1 MIKPIYSLLTTGVL
15 SLSLFASQAQSSPT
29 IPSYGC
35 QFPSAAQT
43 NELRTYQIMVESFVD
58 RDSKANYGDGY
69 GTSHHNGDLQGIIN
83 SLDYIQSLGVN
94 AIWLTPIFAST
105 PIEGQSH
112 WDNKLDATG
121 YFASDYFKI
130 DPKFGTLEQAKSL
143 VEEAHKRGL
152 YVFFDGVFGHHKSNI
167 APSPSG
173 LTPHGPNNP
182 VTYPQSL
189 PFYQEVASYWI
200 KELKID
206 GWRLD
211 QAYQVP
217 TQDWIELRNTV
228 QQASQSVMYKNQ
240 QGQQVHPLGYMVAE
254 IWNNQNYI
262 TEHGYGSNEQPVLC
276 SAFDFPMRYRL
287 VETFAVNENGIGEK
301 GGAWLAQGMD
311 LHSLYPKHARPNLML
326 GNHDL
331 VRFGDLLQRG
341 YIAQPKDKSYWQ
353 RHLAAISFMT
363 AYTGPITLYYGDEIG
378 DEVAN
383 FSDKV
388 PNDICAAQGWC
399 DDHVAR
405 SSAKVEGLTAN
416 LTTQQT
422 QLKQQVSQ
430 LMALRA
436 ANPVLSQGERLSIL
450 ATQDVYIDHKSYQD
464 QSMIFV
470 LSTSDKK
477 QTITLKPEQIGS
489 SGTLVNMIT
498 NDKIDLVQGN
508 YQITLLPFSAKF
520 LSIKQP
526 DKLIVKQ
533 AQVTLSGK
541 GFLAQ
546 CNNPTL
552 DETGP
557 IDKPL
562 YVVGDFIDSGWKHV
576 ATRQFNYKGKGVYQ
590 AIVDEQAGSYRMQY
604 ASKDW
609 KPQFTSATL
618 EVSAGM
624 ANQLKYGGYGKD
636 TAALIPESGKYVWS
650 LQFSESGNP
659 EKIMLSKCR

>member
-1 MIKPIYSLLTTGVL
+1 MIKPTYSLLTTGVL
-15 SLSLFASQAQSSPT
+15 SLSLFASQAQSSPA
-29 IPSYGC
+29 IPSDAC

-58 RDSKANYGDGY
+58 GDNKANYGDGY

-112 WDNKLDATG
+112 WDDKLDATG

-167 APSPSG
+167 VPSPSG

-182 VTYPQSL
+182 VSYPQSL

-217 TQDWIELRNTV
+217 TQDWIKLKNTV
-228 QQASQSVMYKNQ
+228 QQASKSVMYKNQ

-262 TEHGYGSNEQPVLC
+262 TEHGYGSKEHPVLC

-287 VETFAVNENGIGEK
+287 VETFAVNENGIGER
-301 GGAWLAQGMD
+301 GGDWLAQGMD

-341 YIAQPKDKSYWQ
+341 YIAQPKDESYWQ

-378 DEVAN
+378 DEVAH

-405 SSAKVEGLTAN
+405 SSAKT
-416 LTTQQT
+416 
-422 QLKQQVSQ
+422 
-430 LMALRA
+430 
-436 ANPVLSQGERLSIL
+436 
-450 ATQDVYIDHKSYQD
+450 
-464 QSMIFV
+464 
-470 LSTSDKK
+470 
-477 QTITLKPEQIGS
+477 
-489 SGTLVNMIT
+489 
-498 NDKIDLVQGN
+498 
-508 YQITLLPFSAKF
+508 
-520 LSIKQP
+520 
-526 DKLIVKQ
+526 
-533 AQVTLSGK
+533 
-541 GFLAQ
+541 
-546 CNNPTL
+546 
-552 DETGP
+552 
-557 IDKPL
+557 
-562 YVVGDFIDSGWKHV
+562 
-576 ATRQFNYKGKGVYQ
+576 
-590 AIVDEQAGSYRMQY
+590 
-604 ASKDW
+604 
-609 KPQFTSATL
+609 
-618 EVSAGM
+618 
-624 ANQLKYGGYGKD
+624 
-636 TAALIPESGKYVWS
+636 
-650 LQFSESGNP
+650 
-659 EKIMLSKCR
+659 